1 MQGRCFKYIFIFFVN
16 TMISCCTKT
25 TFNQLLK
32 KLIQNDI
39 IYAVYI
45 RTLVGTPFWGGLFG
59 GRILMSLLD
68 VPSLLPYMQT
78 RNE

>member
-45 RTLVGTPFWGGLFG
+45 RTLVGTPFWAGFLAVAFCCPIGCPNFVT
-59 GRILMSLLD
+59 IYAD
-68 VPSLLPYMQT
+68 KK
-78 RNE
+78 